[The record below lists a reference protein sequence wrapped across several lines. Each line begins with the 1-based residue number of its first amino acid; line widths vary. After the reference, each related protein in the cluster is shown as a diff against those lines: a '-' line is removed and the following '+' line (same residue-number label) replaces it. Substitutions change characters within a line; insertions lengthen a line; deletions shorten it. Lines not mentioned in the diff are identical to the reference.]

1 MLRHNK
7 INNKEIRNYLQGL
20 RPFKTSIPKN
30 VKKILNKKNDIF
42 HEILGKWSNIVGK
55 KISNL
60 SCPAIIKFSKD
71 NKNNSLTV
79 TINKGSEIEIEYS
92 KNIIIEKINNYFGYN
107 LIKEIILK
115 SKLITSNKKNK
126 NNFNINKLNKISK
139 KINGIKNDKIK
150 LSLERLISE
159 LKKNV

>member
-1 MLRHNK
+1 MLRHTK
-7 INNKEIRNYLQGL
+7 INNKEIRSYLQGL

-55 KISNL
+55 KISKV
-60 SCPAIIKFSKD
+60 SSPTVIKFSRD
-71 NKNNSLTV
+71 NKNNSLTM
-79 TINKGSEIEIEYS
+79 TIDKGSEIEIEYS

-115 SKLITSNKKNK
+115 SKLITINKKNK
-126 NNFNINKLNKISK
+126 SNFNINKLNKISK
-139 KINGIKNDKIK
+139 KLNLIKNDKIK

>member
-1 MLRHNK
+1 MLRHIK
-7 INNKEIRNYLQGL
+7 RNNKEIRNYLQGL

-42 HEILGKWSNIVGK
+42 HEILGKWTSIVGT
-55 KISNL
+55 KISKV
-60 SCPAIIKFSKD
+60 SCPSLIKFSKD
-71 NKNNSLTV
+71 NKKNSLAV
-79 TINKGSEIEIEYS
+79 IINKGSEIEIEYS

-115 SKLITSNKKNK
+115 SKSTVEIKKTK
-126 NNFNINKLNKISK
+126 NIFNIHKLNKIGK
-139 KINGIKNDKIK
+139 KIHEIKNDKIK
-150 LSLERLISE
+150 LSLERLMSE